1 MAVTDHAILMI
12 KDMIF
17 SGELRP
23 GDRLPREGDLAAR
36 LGLSRSSLREAIKAL
51 SLMSVLDVRQGDGT
65 FVTDLDAG
73 MLSNALS
80 FVVDLHHG
88 ESVLHLLEVRRL
100 LEPAAAALAA
110 SQMTDEQLDELDAI
124 LDGLGSSPTVD
135 ELVASDQDFH
145 RRIAEAAGNPVLS
158 SIIVSLSGPT
168 QRARTWRGLDEESA
182 VEQSLSEH
190 RHIVASL
197 RTRNAD
203 AARAWATIHIIG
215 VENWLHRA
223 LELGPEASGPPR
235 FLRDPQVPD
244 GD

>member
-1 MAVTDHAILMI
+1 MAVTDDAISMI
-12 KDMIF
+12 KEMIF
-17 SGELRP
+17 SGELQP
-23 GDRLPREGDLAAR
+23 GDRLPREGDLALR

-65 FVTDLDAG
+65 YVTGLDAG

-100 LEPAAAALAA
+100 LEPAAAAVAA
-110 SQMTDEQLDELDAI
+110 TRMSENELDELDAL
-124 LDGLGSSPTVD
+124 LDGLGPAPTVE

-145 RRIAEAAGNPVLS
+145 RRIAEASGNPVLS
-158 SIIVSLSGPT
+158 SIIGSLSGPT

-182 VEQSLSEH
+182 VEQSLNEH
-190 RHIVASL
+190 RHIVSSM
-197 RTRNAD
+197 RMRNPE

-223 LELGPEASGPPR
+223 LESERAGAIAPLLVGSTPPSEH
-235 FLRDPQVPD
+235 
-244 GD
+244 